1 MKLEL
6 RNGLLFTSI
15 KVNYLGNEKV
25 IDNIVVDTGA
35 VETIISPETVMNI
48 GIEAINSDSV
58 NSYYGIGG
66 DLHSF
71 FSKTVDSIEI
81 DKIKMD
87 DFKLDFGVIDPQGGI
102 NGLLGLDIL
111 LKLEA
116 QIDLKELTVNLRKL

>member
-6 RNGLLFTSI
+6 RNGLLFTSLEL
-15 KVNYLGNEKV
+15 NYLGRKKV
-25 IDNIVVDTGA
+25 INNIVLDTGA
-35 VETIISPETVMNI
+35 VETLISPDTVLDI

-71 FSKTVDSIEI
+71 FSKTVDSVEI
-81 DKIKMD
+81 GSIKLED
-87 DFKLDFGVIDPQGGI
+87 IKLDFGVIDPQGEI

-111 LKLEA
+111 FKLHA
-116 QIDLKELTVNLRKL
+116 QIDLKELTVNFER

>member
-1 MKLEL
+1 MKVEL

-15 KVNYLGNEKV
+15 RVNYLGNEKI
-25 IDNIVVDTGA
+25 IDNIVLDTGA
-35 VETIISPETVMNI
+35 VETIISPETVLNI

-87 DFKLDFGVIDPQGGI
+87 GIKLDFGVIDPQGDI

-111 LKLEA
+111 LRLEA
-116 QIDLKELTVNLRKL
+116 QIDLKELTVDFKR

>member
-6 RNGLLFTSI
+6 RNGLLFTSL
-15 KVNYLGNEKV
+15 KVNYLGHKKV
-25 IDNIVVDTGA
+25 INNIVLDTGA
-35 VETIISPETVMNI
+35 IETLISPDTVMDI
-48 GIEAINSDSV
+48 GIEAFNSDSV

-81 DKIKMD
+81 DNIKID
-87 DFKLDFGVIDPQGGI
+87 GIKLDFGIIDPQGDI

-116 QIDLKELTVNLRKL
+116 QIDLKELTVNYKK